1 MMNPVAWPLL
11 ALTLGHMFSNAVR
24 TLPAVASDVLAR
36 DLALTP
42 EALAGITGA
51 FPAAFAAAMIP
62 VGVALDRWGVKPV
75 ALALLAISA
84 VGTAI
89 AAMAPS
95 AATMLLAQI
104 VLGIGCSGMMMCPMT
119 YAARAVPQERF
130 SVWAGL
136 IQGVGNSGMILSASP
151 LAWLVEAQGWR
162 AGFWACLGIVAAGA
176 VAVSL
181 TVKGERP
188 PPRQGRSAWADAKE
202 VMALA
207 VTPRL
212 RGLMALA
219 FCSFGAVLGV
229 RGLWGG
235 PWLME
240 VKGMGR
246 VPAGNLLLGVT
257 FALVVGPAFA
267 GWVVSRVGHLRW
279 LLVGGHLLAAGLIV
293 ALVAGGPLGFP
304 AWADGLILTGFGL
317 AIAFQI
323 LCFAL
328 LRSLV
333 RPEEAGRA
341 LSAQNI
347 FFFGG
352 AAVLQG
358 VSGIS
363 ASFGGVAA
371 ALLTFAVAL
380 VLCCG
385 LFLRWQKA

>member
-1 MMNPVAWPLL
+1 MNPVAWPLL

-36 DLALTP
+36 DLAISH

-62 VGVALDRWGVKPV
+62 VGVALDRYGVRPV
-75 ALALLAISA
+75 ALTLLAI
-84 VGTAI
+84 
-89 AAMAPS
+89 AALGAALAALAPS
-95 AATMLLAQI
+95 ASTMLLAQI

-119 YAARAVPQERF
+119 YAARAVSRERF
-130 SVWAGL
+130 GLWAGL

-151 LAWLVEAQGWR
+151 LAWLIEERGWR
-162 AGFWACLGIVAAGA
+162 AGFWACIGIAAIGF
-176 VAVSL
+176 VAVL
-181 TVKGERP
+181 VTVKGDRP
-188 PPRQGRSAWADAKE
+188 EPDARRSIWADARE
-202 VMALA
+202 VMAIALS
-207 VTPRL
+207 PRL

-240 VKGMGR
+240 MKGMGR
-246 VPAGNLLLGVT
+246 IPAGNLLLGCT
-257 FALVVGPAFA
+257 LALVAGPALV
-267 GWVVSRVGHLRW
+267 GWLVGRFGHLRR
-279 LLVGGHLLAAGLIV
+279 LLVGGHLMAAALIV

-304 AWADGLILTGFGL
+304 AWLDGVILTAFGL
-317 AIAFQI
+317 SISFQI

-328 LRSLV
+328 LRNLV

-352 AAVLQG
+352 AAVLQAI
-358 VSGIS
+358 SGIS
-363 ASFGGVAA
+363 AGIGGVGA
-371 ALLTFAVAL
+371 ALLTFAAAL
-380 VLCCG
+380 VLCCA

>member
-1 MMNPVAWPLL
+1 MNPVAWPLL

-36 DLALTP
+36 DLAISP
-42 EALAGITGA
+42 ETLAGITGA

-75 ALALLAISA
+75 ALALLAIAA
-84 VGTAI
+84 VGTVI
-89 AAMAPS
+89 AALAPS
-95 AATMLLAQI
+95 ASTMLLAQI

-136 IQGVGNSGMILSASP
+136 IQSVGNSGMILSASP
-151 LAWLVEAQGWR
+151 LAWLVEVSGWR
-162 AGFWACLGIVAAGA
+162 AGFLACLGIVAIG
-176 VAVSL
+176 VIAVSL
-181 TVKGERP
+181 TVRHDRP
-188 PPRQGRSAWADAKE
+188 EPVPGRSAWGDARE
-202 VMALA
+202 VMRVA
-207 VTPRL
+207 VSPRL

-235 PWLME
+235 PWLMDI
-240 VKGMGR
+240 KGMGR
-246 VPAGNLLLGVT
+246 VAAGNLLLGVT

-267 GWVVSRVGHLRW
+267 GWVVSRVGHLRL
-279 LLVGGHLLAAGLIV
+279 LLVGGHLLAAALIV
-293 ALVAGGPLGFP
+293 LLVAGGPLAFP

-371 ALLTFAVAL
+371 ALLTFAAAL
-380 VLCCG
+380 VICCG
-385 LFLRWQKA
+385 LFLRWQRA

>member
-1 MMNPVAWPLL
+1 MNPVAWPLL

-24 TLPAVASDVLAR
+24 TLPAVASDVMAR
-36 DLALTP
+36 DLAVSA

-75 ALALLAISA
+75 SLSLLAIAA
-84 VGTAI
+84 VGTVL
-89 AAMAPS
+89 AALAPS
-95 AATMLLAQI
+95 ASTMLLAQI
-104 VLGIGCSGMMMCPMT
+104 VLGMGCSGMMMCPMT

-136 IQGVGNSGMILSASP
+136 VQSVGNSGMILSASP

-162 AGFWACLGIVAAGA
+162 AGFLACLGIVAIGA
-176 VAVSL
+176 LAVSL
-181 TVKGERP
+181 TVRHDRP
-188 PPRQGRSAWADAKE
+188 VPVPGRSAWGDAKD
-202 VMALA
+202 VMRVA
-207 VTPRL
+207 VSPRL
-212 RGLMALA
+212 RGLMAVA
-219 FCSFGAVLGV
+219 FVSFGAVLGV

-240 VKGMGR
+240 AKGMGR
-246 VPAGNLLLGVT
+246 VAAGNLLLGVT

-267 GWVVSRVGHLRW
+267 GWVVGRVGHLRL
-279 LLVGGHLLAAGLIV
+279 LLVGGHLLAAALIV
-293 ALVAGGPLGFP
+293 ALVIGGPLAFP
-304 AWADGLILTGFGL
+304 AWVDGLILTGFGL

-323 LCFAL
+323 LCFTL

-358 VSGIS
+358 ISGI
-363 ASFGGVAA
+363 AAGFGGVAA
-371 ALLTFAVAL
+371 ALLTFAAAL
-380 VLCCG
+380 VIASL
-385 LFLRWQKA
+385 LFLRWQRP

>member
-1 MMNPVAWPLL
+1 MNPVAWPLL
-11 ALTLGHMFSNAVR
+11 ALTLGHMFSNAIR

-36 DLALTP
+36 DLAITP

-75 ALALLAISA
+75 SLALLAIAA
-84 VGTAI
+84 VGTVI
-89 AAMAPS
+89 AALAPS
-95 AATMLLAQI
+95 ASTMLLAQC
-104 VLGIGCSGMMMCPMT
+104 VLGVGCSGMMMCPMT

-151 LAWLVEAQGWR
+151 LAWLVEAHGWR
-162 AGFWACLGIVAAGA
+162 AAFLACLAILAIAL
-176 VAVSL
+176 VAVPL
-181 TVKGERP
+181 TVRKD
-188 PPRQGRSAWADAKE
+188 RQQAGPARSIWQDAKE
-202 VMALA
+202 VMAIALS
-207 VTPRL
+207 PRL

-246 VPAGNLLLGVT
+246 VAAGNLLLGVT
-257 FALVVGPAFA
+257 FALVIGPAFA
-267 GWVVSRVGHLRW
+267 GWVVSRVGHLRL
-279 LLVGGHLLAAGLIV
+279 LLVGGHLVAAGLIV
-293 ALVAGGPLGFP
+293 AFVAGGPLGFP
-304 AWADGLILTGFGL
+304 AWLDGVILTAFGL
-317 AIAFQI
+317 SIAFQI

-328 LRSLV
+328 LRNLV
-333 RPEEAGRA
+333 KPEEAGRA

-363 ASFGGVAA
+363 ATLGGVAA
-371 ALLTFAVAL
+371 ALLTFAAAL
-380 VLCCG
+380 VIASA
-385 LFLRWQKA
+385 LFLRWQRA